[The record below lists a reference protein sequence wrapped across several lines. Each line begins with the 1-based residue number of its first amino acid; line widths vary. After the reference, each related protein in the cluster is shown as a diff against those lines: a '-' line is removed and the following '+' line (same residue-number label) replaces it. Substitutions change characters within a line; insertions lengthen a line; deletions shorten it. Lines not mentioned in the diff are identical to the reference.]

1 MANEITTTSHNDI
14 TNASLTLPFIIRA
27 LTESPDIWFW
37 AKQFDLTAGHASPV
51 LSLPV
56 ENSFWGS
63 AADDGAGVDTE
74 LDATQGTDLSNT
86 AATTGAVTCTPGEYG
101 VAMEIT
107 DNVQEDSVAAI
118 DVFGWIQSRLV
129 FAIQLA
135 MADDFAALF
144 ASLSTSVGSSGVNLS
159 IANMVAAFQGIRTS
173 GANADAMVGIL
184 DNVQANDL
192 EDALV
197 STNAAAAVFALSA
210 DRLIGYMPGTGPG
223 SVNPG
228 RQVMTFRGAPIFNTG
243 LTDTANAAADVVGA
257 VFCPSTAWNDNSGA
271 TTFGMAWKRLP
282 RIETDRIV
290 LGRST
295 QLVATARAGFCEM
308 QDLSGR
314 AVITDA

>member
-14 TNASLTLPFIIRA
+14 TNASLTMPFVIRA
-27 LTESPDIWFW
+27 LTENPDIWFH
-37 AKQFDLTAGHASPV
+37 AKQFDLTAGFASPV

-63 AADDGAGVDTE
+63 ANDDGAGVDTE
-74 LDATQGTDLSNT
+74 FDATQGADLANI

-101 VAMEIT
+101 VAMEVT
-107 DNVQEDSVAAI
+107 DNVAEDSLAAI
-118 DVFGWIQSRLV
+118 DVFGWLQSRLV

-144 ASLSTSVGSSGVNLS
+144 ASLSQSVGSSGVNLS
-159 IANMVAAFQGIRTS
+159 VANMIAAFQGLRNS
-173 GANADAMVGIL
+173 GVNADALLAIL
-184 DNVQANDL
+184 DTQQVNDL
-192 EDALV
+192 EDALTT
-197 STNAAAAVFALSA
+197 TNAAAAVWALSA
-210 DRLIGYMPGTGPG
+210 DRLIGYMPGPLSGM
-223 SVNPG
+223 NAG
-228 RQVMTFRGAPIFNTG
+228 RLAGYFRGAPILVSG

-257 VFCPSTAWNDNSGA
+257 VFCPSTAYNDASGA
-271 TTFGMAWKRLP
+271 TTFAMAWKRMF
-282 RIETDRIV
+282 RFETDRIV

-295 QLVATARAGFCEM
+295 QLVATARAGFAEM